1 MTSDR
6 HPDRKPGGG
15 RLTRR
20 DFTRVLAAGV
30 AGAAGLVVPERL
42 SALTRHLP
50 TRSARPDGHPLQETF
65 FEWRT
70 VAPGVHVAIG
80 QGGNAMLVREGG
92 QALLSDS
99 KNFGFGYTL
108 RREAEA
114 MGTPLTRVVNT
125 HHHGDHVGG
134 NPVFGGDLPLVGH
147 PVAAERIR
155 GWADEV
161 AGRES
166 ERLTRTAAQLRETD
180 APTAV
185 VEEVERLA
193 SDVLDFDA
201 QRFVPSVPIAEADAL
216 AVGARTVQIR
226 HVGAGHTDNDV
237 FLFVPSENVLHTGDL
252 LFNGRHGFM
261 DQNGGVSSEG
271 WQRSVQAMLDV
282 ADGETVVVPGHGDI
296 TDRSGLQR
304 QWDYFEQ
311 LRDAVVAAVAEGMS
325 RDEVTALRP
334 ASVADVSGSPARNL
348 GVVYDEVTGG

>member
-1 MTSDR
+1 MTSER
-6 HPDRKPGGG
+6 HPDGEPAAG
-15 RLTRR
+15 RLSRR
-20 DFTRVLAAGV
+20 DFARLLTAGV
-30 AGAAGLVVPERL
+30 AGAAGLVSPARL

-50 TRSARPDGHPLQETF
+50 ELGSATPGGRLQETF

-80 QGGNAMLVREGG
+80 QGGNAMLVRDGG

-125 HHHGDHVGG
+125 HHHGDHIGG

-155 GWADEV
+155 GWAEEV

-166 ERLTRTAAQLRETD
+166 ERLGRTAVQLREGD
-180 APTAV
+180 APAAV
-185 VEEVERLA
+185 VADVERLA
-193 SDVLDFDA
+193 ADVLDFDVR
-201 QRFVPSVPIAEADAL
+201 RFVPSVPIAEADAL
-216 AVGARTVQIR
+216 PVGARTVEIR
-226 HVGAGHTDNDV
+226 HVGSGHTDNDV

-311 LRDAVVAAVAEGMS
+311 LRDAVAAAVADGMS